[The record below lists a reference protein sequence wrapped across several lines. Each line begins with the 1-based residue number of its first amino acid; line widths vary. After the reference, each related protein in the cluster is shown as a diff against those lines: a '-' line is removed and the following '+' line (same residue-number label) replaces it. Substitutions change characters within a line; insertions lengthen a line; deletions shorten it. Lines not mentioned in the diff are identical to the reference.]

1 MDELRGTARPP
12 RPGSRWR
19 ANLYRL
25 ETHNRAGEVEGQAF
39 SPPYRGDF
47 HALDRFGWLLFD

>member
-1 MDELRGTARPP
+1 MDALRGAAPPP

-25 ETHNRAGEVEGQAF
+25 ETHNRAGAVEGQAF

-47 HALDRFGWLLFD
+47 HALDRFGWLVFD